1 MCKSAWNIRFVL
13 ACYSTSLSLKLFFG
27 HLRSRKMDKQLWHIF
42 IKLYTCLY
50 LIYPYWNIMAFYSV
64 TCPIVNLML
73 WRNIR
78 ETICSQR
85 TLERILYITQADV
98 FLKNQV
104 KQTWILFAQ
113 VTSLALVKPTLSLSL
128 K

>member
-1 MCKSAWNIRFVL
+1 
-13 ACYSTSLSLKLFFG
+13 
-27 HLRSRKMDKQLWHIF
+27 
-42 IKLYTCLY
+42 
-50 LIYPYWNIMAFYSV
+50 MAFYSV

-98 FLKNQV
+98 FLKNPGE
-104 KQTWILFAQ
+104 TNMLPS
-113 VTSLALVKPTLSLSL
+113 T
-128 K
+128 